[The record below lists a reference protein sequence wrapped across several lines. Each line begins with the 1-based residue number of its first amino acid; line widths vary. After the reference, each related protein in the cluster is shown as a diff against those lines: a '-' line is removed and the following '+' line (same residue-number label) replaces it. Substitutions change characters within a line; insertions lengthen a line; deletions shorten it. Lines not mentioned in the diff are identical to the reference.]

1 MTVLPDELDYDRAA
15 WRIGRNMA
23 MIAATGTAAAF
34 AWRGWSWGAGFFL
47 GSLVSWLNYRALRG
61 LVEAL
66 GGVKHPRGRGVWIA
80 LRYMLLGA
88 GAYAIVR
95 FSSISPLAV
104 IAGVFVLTLAVFAE
118 AIFEIVYARK

>member
-15 WRIGRNMA
+15 SRIERNIA
-23 MIAATGTAAAF
+23 IIAATGTVAAF

-47 GSLVSWLNYRALRG
+47 GSLIAWVNYRWLRK

-66 GGVKHPRGRGVWIA
+66 GGAARPQRRGFRIA
-80 LRYMLLGA
+80 LHYLLLGA
-88 GAYAIVR
+88 GGYAIVR
-95 FSSISPLAV
+95 FSPVSGLAV
-104 IAGVFVLTLAVFAE
+104 IAGLFVLTVAVFAE

>member
-15 WRIGRNMA
+15 WRIGRIMA
-23 MIAATGTAAAF
+23 MIAAAGTVIGF
-34 AWRGWSWGAGFFL
+34 ALRGWNWAAGFFL
-47 GSLVSWLNYRALRG
+47 GSLISALNYRWLRG

-66 GGVKHPRGRGVWIA
+66 GGAARPRRRGAVIA
-80 LRYMLLGA
+80 VRYMLLGA

-95 FSSISPLAV
+95 FSSISPPSV
-104 IAGVFVLTLAVFAE
+104 IAGVFVLTAAVFVE